1 MTLISTTGPT
11 RFQNDRP
18 VAVWLMICAITVF
31 AMVVLGG
38 VTRLTDS
45 GLSMVDWQ
53 PIMGVIPPLSEQD
66 WQDTF
71 EQYKQFP
78 EYQKVNLGMS
88 LEDFKPIFWFEY
100 AHRVLGRT
108 IGLVFG
114 LPLAFFLIRRQLSPS
129 LTWKLLGLFVLGG
142 LQGLM
147 GWYMV
152 KSGLVDDPMVSQ
164 YRLTAHLALAVV
176 IFAGILWLT
185 FDLRYGDGQRP
196 GSSPAVAARWAI
208 TGLVLVMILSG
219 GFVAGTR
226 AGLLFGT
233 WPLMGE
239 HFFPAGLYAAGFFES
254 AFEDPVT
261 IQFNHRML
269 AYITAAALIWFAI
282 THLRMR
288 IAADAR
294 RGLYLMLGLLG
305 LQIGLGIATIL
316 FRVPVALGATHQ
328 GVALLLLAAVLFS
341 CHRLGAR

>member
-1 MTLISTTGPT
+1 VISTTGPT
-11 RFQNDRP
+11 RLQNDHA

-38 VTRLTDS
+38 VTRLTHS

-53 PIMGVIPPLSEQD
+53 PIMGVIPPLSEED
-66 WQDTF
+66 WQATF

-88 LEDFKPIFWFEY
+88 LEGFKQIFWFEY

-108 IGLVFG
+108 IGLVFS
-114 LPLAFFLIRRQLSPS
+114 LPLVFFLIRRQLSPG
-129 LTWKLLGLFVLGG
+129 LTWKLLGLFAVGG

-185 FDLRYGDGQRP
+185 FDLRYGDGQHRS
-196 GSSPAVAARWAI
+196 SSPSVATRWAI
-208 TGLVLVMILSG
+208 TGLVSVMILSG

-239 HFFPAGLYAAGFFES
+239 HFFPVGLYPGGFLEG

-282 THLRMR
+282 SRLRMQ

-294 RGLYLMLGLLG
+294 TGLYLMLGLLG
-305 LQIGLGIATIL
+305 VQIGLGIATIL
-316 FRVPVALGATHQ
+316 FRVPVALAATHQ
-328 GVALLLLAAVLFS
+328 GVALLLFAAVLFC